1 MLIPAG
7 TLVEIG
13 LVVLEKKFFFFNWRS
28 PLSCLCKLKSTCD
41 PLPVVPYKKIWSI
54 IILYRKFLGWIIY
67 SSVAFEDEAKFSASV
82 FVQNQLF
89 NLNYSK
95 QLFIIWYDS
104 CKPSC
109 DLQGC
114 KGLLSTY
121 NYVLVC
127 FWPYLTEIGPNKGN
141 FHNFATITP
150 CIDGWLFLPT
160 NLNHLT

>member
-13 LVVLEKKFFFFNWRS
+13 LVVLEKKYFFFNWRS
-28 PLSCLCKLKSTCD
+28 PLSCLCKFKSTYD
-41 PLPVVPYKKIWSI
+41 PLPMVPYRKIWSI

-67 SSVAFEDEAKFSASV
+67 SSVAYEDEAKFSASV
-82 FVQNQLF
+82 FVQNQLL
-89 NLNYSK
+89 NLKYFI
-95 QLFIIWYDS
+95 QLFIILQDS
-104 CKPSC
+104 CKPLC

-141 FHNFATITP
+141 FHYFATITL
-150 CIDGWLFLPT
+150 CIDVRPFLPT